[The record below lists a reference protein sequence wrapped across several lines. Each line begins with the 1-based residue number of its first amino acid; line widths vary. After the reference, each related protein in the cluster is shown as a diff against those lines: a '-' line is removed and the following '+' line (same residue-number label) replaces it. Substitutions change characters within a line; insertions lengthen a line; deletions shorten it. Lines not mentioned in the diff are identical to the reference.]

1 MSQKIL
7 NERGLTLIEL
17 MVSMLIGV
25 TVVAAAFTAL
35 TTTQKANRANSQVVE
50 TQQNVRVAMDL
61 ISGDIKKAGFGSNG
75 IVGNCNAVV
84 GGTTQVAPIVPAD
97 QAPGANDTGPDS
109 ISMIVPTTGSSPA
122 WTLLNTTTVGFNAVT
137 LQAGA
142 GAAMVASGLTTGANN
157 NNLISIGGLA
167 SVRVTSIAGDT
178 LGLASTIAAPAY
190 FLPGTPVYLLQC
202 VTYQVIRAPDTNNV
216 CGGTAPC
223 LVRGVTTAASP
234 RQCNVAAPSPCVPI
248 VDGIEDLQIAYACDG
263 CNNAINGGAPNG
275 IIDDQ
280 GTIDNTFNDADW
292 VSNNTWTTNSFFT
305 ANKIRLAKV
314 GLVARQTQQ
323 DLGIGESMK
332 SAQVSAGTVN
342 VSMNNDHVI
351 TIAGT
356 ENGFRRRTLVRA
368 IQTRNVGLW

>member
-1 MSQKIL
+1 MNEKIL
-7 NERGLTLIEL
+7 NEQGLTLIEL

-25 TVVAAAFTAL
+25 TVIAAAFTAL
-35 TTTQKANRANSQVVE
+35 TTTQKANKANSQVVE

-61 ISGDIKKAGFGSNG
+61 ISGDIKKAGFGSSG
-75 IVGNCNAVV
+75 IVGNCNVLI
-84 GGTTQVAPIVPAD
+84 GTAAQVAPIVPAD
-97 QAPGANDTGPDS
+97 QTVGANDTGPDS
-109 ISMIVPTTGSSPA
+109 ISMIVPTTGSSPD
-122 WTLLNTTTVGFNAVT
+122 WTLANPTGIGFSQIT
-137 LQAGA
+137 LQV
-142 GAAMVASGLTTGANN
+142 GAAAAMTTAGLTPGVNN
-157 NNLISIGGLA
+157 NDLISIGGLTA
-167 SVRVTSIAGDT
+167 VRVLSIAGDT
-178 LGLASTIAAPAY
+178 LTLGSTIAAPAQ
-190 FLPGTPVYLLQC
+190 FLANTRVYLLQC
-202 VTYQVIRAPDTNNV
+202 VTYQVIQTPDTNNV

-234 RQCNVAAPSPCVPI
+234 RQCNVAAPSPCIPV

-263 CNNAINGGAPNG
+263 CNNAINGGSPNG

-292 VSNNTWTTNSFFT
+292 VSNNTWTTNAFFT

-351 TIAGT
+351 AIAGT
-356 ENGFRRRTLVRA
+356 ETGFRRRTLVRT
-368 IQTRNVGLW
+368 IQTRNIGLW

>member
-1 MSQKIL
+1 MNEKIL
-7 NERGLTLIEL
+7 NEQGMTLIEV
-17 MVSMLIGV
+17 MVSMLIGI

-61 ISGDIKKAGFGSNG
+61 ISGDIKKAGFGSSG

-97 QAPGANDTGPDS
+97 QTVGANDTGPDS
-109 ISMIVPTTGSSPA
+109 ISMIVPSTGSSPA
-122 WTLLNTTTVGFNAVT
+122 WTLLNPTTVGFNAVT
-137 LQAGA
+137 LQPGA
-142 GAAMVASGLTTGANN
+142 GAAMVASGLTTTNN
-157 NNLISIGGLA
+157 NDLISIGGLSA
-167 SVRVTSIAGDT
+167 VRVLSIAGDT
-178 LGLASTIAAPAY
+178 LTLSTTVAAPAV
-190 FLPGTPVYLLQC
+190 FLANTPVYLLQC
-202 VTYQVIRAPDTNNV
+202 VTYQVIQAPDTNNV

-234 RQCNVAAPSPCVPI
+234 RQCNVVAPSPCIPI

-263 CNNAINGGAPNG
+263 CNNAINGGAPNS

-292 VSNNTWTTNSFFT
+292 VSNNTWITNSFFT

-332 SAQVSAGTVN
+332 SAQVSSGTVN

-351 TIAGT
+351 AIAGA
-356 ENGFRRRTLVRA
+356 ENGFRRRTLIRT

>member
-1 MSQKIL
+1 MNEKIR
-7 NERGLTLIEL
+7 NEQGMTLIEVI
-17 MVSMLIGV
+17 VSMLIGV
-25 TVVAAAFTAL
+25 TVIAAAFTAL
-35 TTTQKANRANSQVVE
+35 TTTQKANRANGMVVE
-50 TQQNVRVAMDL
+50 TQQNIRVAMDL
-61 ISGDIKKAGFGSNG
+61 ISGDIKNAGFGSSG

-97 QAPGANDTGPDS
+97 KTVGGNDNGPDS
-109 ISMIVPTTGSSPA
+109 ISMIVPSTGSSPA
-122 WTLLNTTTVGFNAVT
+122 WTLANDTAIGFNQIT
-137 LQAGA
+137 LQV
-142 GAAMVASGLTTGANN
+142 GAAAAMSAAGLTPGVNN
-157 NNLISIGGLA
+157 NDLISIGGLS
-167 SVRVTSIAGDT
+167 SVRVLSIAGDT
-178 LGLASTIAAPAY
+178 LTLGSTVAAPAR
-190 FLPGTPVYLLQC
+190 FLVNTPVYLMQC
-202 VTYQVIRAPDTNNV
+202 VTYQVIQAPDVNNV

-234 RQCNVAAPSPCVPI
+234 RQCNVAGSPCIPI

-292 VSNNTWTTNSFFT
+292 VSNNTWTADPFFT

-314 GLVARQTQQ
+314 GLVARQTQK
-323 DLGIGESMK
+323 DLGIGESMQ
-332 SAQVSAGTVN
+332 SAQVSSGTVN

-351 TIAGT
+351 AIAGT
-356 ENGFRRRTLVRA
+356 ETGFRRRTLVRA